1 MSSFKVIIIGAGLAG
16 SALANGLMRHEID
29 VQVYERLPQD
39 SKREGYQIRLGAH
52 ALRGLRA
59 CLSQDELQ
67 RIVAKFG
74 PANGSKSEA
83 PIVVNRNFET
93 VLDLSKFPSYNK
105 SAPISRVVLRDALAE
120 PVATAGKLKYD
131 TKFDKY
137 EILNPNMSN
146 ERVRVWFEDGS
157 HDDCDIL
164 VAADGSHSKV
174 GGYFFHRRN
183 NYH

>member
-1 MSSFKVIIIGAGLAG
+1 
-16 SALANGLMRHEID
+16 
-29 VQVYERLPQD
+29 LPQD
-39 SKREGYQIRLGAH
+39 SNREGYPISLGAH
-52 ALRGLRA
+52 ALRGLRE

-74 PANGSKSEA
+74 PANGSKSAA

-120 PVATAGKLKYD
+120 PVAAAGKLKYD
-131 TKFDKY
+131 AKFERY
-137 EILNPNMSN
+137 EILNPGTSG

-157 HDDCDIL
+157 QDTCDVLI
-164 VAADGSHSKV
+164 AADGSHSKV
-174 GGYFFHRRN
+174 STITTVQGGP
-183 NYH
+183 